1 MASCSPRTHEPL
13 FQENLRKAG
22 LNKYLFE
29 MANIRDQDSWVHQG
43 IPELATEKARE
54 LVRMSVARAAI
65 LEPLGDLLFPVTQR
79 ALVVGGGLAG
89 LTAALTIADGGY
101 QVYLTEAQDRLGG
114 SLAQN
119 APHPGRP

>member
-1 MASCSPRTHEPL
+1 M
-13 FQENLRKAG
+13 
-22 LNKYLFE
+22 NKYLFE

-43 IPELATEKARE
+43 TPELATEKARE

-79 ALVVGGGLAG
+79 ALVLGGGLAG

-114 SLAQN
+114 SLAQGMR
-119 APHPGRP
+119 APWKAMKFSLISRSWCAG